1 MVAARD
7 LPLKS
12 KTSEAI
18 DDKKSSGNE
27 FRPLGL
33 DDDDVS
39 DVGRELK

>member
-1 MVAARD
+1 MAAARD
-7 LPLKS
+7 LRLKS

-18 DDKKSSGNE
+18 DNNGKE

-33 DDDDVS
+33 DNDDVS